1 MDLGMVLGQASE
13 LVLSSVRIPGRF
25 KIDVSTVQGFGLG
38 FAHCHVPVFASSSSS
53 SWVLGEAVPK
63 GPKDPII
70 RYLGLGYCS
79 SYVAQYLGEYM
90 IMRYLDP

>member
-38 FAHCHVPVFASSSSS
+38 FAHCHVLVFASSSSS
-53 SWVLGEAVPK
+53 STK
-63 GPKDPII
+63 YI
-70 RYLGLGYCS
+70 RKQKLHGMYL
-79 SYVAQYLGEYM
+79 YM
-90 IMRYLDP
+90 